1 MAELRLRS
9 LRKSKGSYDAVV
21 TNLGPDTVI
30 LSSIKETNDDVGFF
44 VGEPLHRD
52 DLELLPHAEHRFMVA
67 PTLGNAL
74 PLEVDIT
81 FTDDSGKR
89 TKTYPIYI

>member
-9 LRKSKGSYDAVV
+9 SRKSKGSYDAVV

-44 VGEPLHRD
+44 VGEPLHRN
-52 DLELLPHAEHRFMVA
+52 DLELLPYAEHRFMVA

-74 PLEVDIT
+74 PLEVDIA

>member
-9 LRKSKGSYDAVV
+9 TRKSKASYDVVV

-30 LSSIKETNDDVGFF
+30 LSAIEGTNGVEGFF
-44 VGEPLHRD
+44 VGEPLHRT
-52 DLELLPHAEHRFMVA
+52 DLELLPYAEHRFMVA
-67 PTLGNAL
+67 PSLADAL

-81 FTDDSGKR
+81 FTDESGKR